1 MNKKFLSVI
10 LFSALM
16 VGTAGTFTSCKD
28 YDDDIKD
35 LQEQIDGQK
44 SDLSSKVSAVESS
57 ISSLQAAQ
65 GSLENA
71 IAAAKDDAEK
81 AALEAQ
87 NKAIET
93 AKAELETV
101 KAELQAAIKASADDV
116 DAVKAAV
123 ANAEEE
129 MSKIVGRIQTLEAFK
144 TTTETTLAK
153 LAEADVALT
162 DKITALNADLVALGN
177 RLTAVEAQVIALENY
192 KTSNDAAVS
201 ANKDAIDKLI
211 EDLEALQEG
220 ELTEAMIQKIA
231 EQVTAVVGAKL
242 DVVSAALNKKV
253 THVSLYTTT
262 MDVYG
267 TRYVD
272 LNLVSAEA
280 VRTWTFGDK
289 LAGEPISFKKGD
301 KETFE
306 ESFIIRVS
314 PTNATLD
321 KSMIRLVNS
330 QMNDLNG
337 LLEVKTIEAYKELD
351 VVSAALNKKVTHVSL
366 YTTTMDVYGTRYV
379 DLNLVSAEAVR
390 TWTFGDKLAG
400 EPISFK
406 KGDKETFEES
416 FIIRV
421 SPTNATLDKSMI
433 RLVNSQMNDLNG
445 LLEVKT
451 IEAYKELVT
460 TRGISANG
468 LWKVSVKL
476 VDNYDADAYKAAA
489 ATYGKD
495 GKKDKDILYAVM
507 IGDSATDLRQVVS
520 EYGLILAADN
530 KEALRKLT
538 FNVDKTSV
546 AEIRNR
552 WAGEDNSFSE
562 DGTKVSYKELAWDTD
577 EKYSPWAEPI
587 IKNDDA
593 SKINVIADADDYRN
607 IEGIPAYSV
616 KAGQAFTVN
625 FDEAVAENVRGFYIT
640 LDSDCAVESAPSEIN
655 AWKSYGVKGLNTVT
669 SGSSLEL
676 TVPEGVN
683 AEGDYIGFR
692 VYAVNYDG
700 SLVDPDGKAF
710 YVYVGE
716 TAQNV
721 ANLTLTMDAK
731 IITPLATTVSSK
743 TDAFST
749 ANWGRAQGGTYSM
762 VIKDAEGTDVTTDF
776 SYTNFIFKNNKKVV
790 VNLLADD
797 TKLIDAATITSVA
810 TVEMSDVVASK
821 MKDNMTYT
829 ATITAKN
836 GTSGI
841 VAVSTIKFTK
851 TLPAFPATVYPYTNI
866 LVQNNLKIYPVYNNA
881 QAEYD
886 MKNVWHGIAKDATG
900 TTGYANL
907 IFSEI
912 NSDPSKVVVDY
923 VPASN
928 IISAPAALVNPKDE
942 AFGTK
947 FPMAIHYNYGKISNK
962 YNAKTKAW
970 EVVDHNPA
978 WGTDFTVEFGN
989 YIYDCTFA
997 WSKAAPKVTYP
1008 GAVGKS
1014 TYIAFSDLKITD
1026 WYKEALDLTKM
1037 TTSGTKENTYMK
1049 SVTLHFLT
1057 GDKYDRVD
1065 EYYECVAGATYAK
1078 YDSSKKTYTTVS
1090 DIKEATHIQ
1099 LTSKSNASQGS
1110 DVPTKIQLVFTD
1122 NFNYEVDVTMNTPFT
1137 MTFQQQ

>member
-65 GSLENA
+65 GSLESA

-262 MDVYG
+262 MDVYN

-337 LLEVKTIEAYKELD
+337 LLEVK
-351 VVSAALNKKVTHVSL
+351 N
-366 YTTTMDVYGTRYV
+366 
-379 DLNLVSAEAVR
+379 
-390 TWTFGDKLAG
+390 
-400 EPISFK
+400 
-406 KGDKETFEES
+406 
-416 FIIRV
+416 
-421 SPTNATLDKSMI
+421 
-433 RLVNSQMNDLNG
+433 
-445 LLEVKT
+445 

-593 SKINVIADADDYRN
+593 SKINVIADADDHRN

-616 KAGQAFTVN
+616 KAGQAFTVILEN
-625 FDEAVAENVRGFYIT
+625 F
-640 LDSDCAVESAPSEIN
+640 C
-655 AWKSYGVKGLNTVT
+655 
-669 SGSSLEL
+669 
-676 TVPEGVN
+676 
-683 AEGDYIGFR
+683 
-692 VYAVNYDG
+692 
-700 SLVDPDGKAF
+700 
-710 YVYVGE
+710 
-716 TAQNV
+716 
-721 ANLTLTMDAK
+721 
-731 IITPLATTVSSK
+731 
-743 TDAFST
+743 
-749 ANWGRAQGGTYSM
+749 
-762 VIKDAEGTDVTTDF
+762 
-776 SYTNFIFKNNKKVV
+776 
-790 VNLLADD
+790 
-797 TKLIDAATITSVA
+797 
-810 TVEMSDVVASK
+810 
-821 MKDNMTYT
+821 
-829 ATITAKN
+829 
-836 GTSGI
+836 
-841 VAVSTIKFTK
+841 
-851 TLPAFPATVYPYTNI
+851 
-866 LVQNNLKIYPVYNNA
+866 
-881 QAEYD
+881 
-886 MKNVWHGIAKDATG
+886 
-900 TTGYANL
+900 
-907 IFSEI
+907 
-912 NSDPSKVVVDY
+912 
-923 VPASN
+923 
-928 IISAPAALVNPKDE
+928 
-942 AFGTK
+942 
-947 FPMAIHYNYGKISNK
+947 
-962 YNAKTKAW
+962 
-970 EVVDHNPA
+970 
-978 WGTDFTVEFGN
+978 
-989 YIYDCTFA
+989 
-997 WSKAAPKVTYP
+997 
-1008 GAVGKS
+1008 
-1014 TYIAFSDLKITD
+1014 
-1026 WYKEALDLTKM
+1026 
-1037 TTSGTKENTYMK
+1037 
-1049 SVTLHFLT
+1049 
-1057 GDKYDRVD
+1057 
-1065 EYYECVAGATYAK
+1065 
-1078 YDSSKKTYTTVS
+1078 
-1090 DIKEATHIQ
+1090 
-1099 LTSKSNASQGS
+1099 
-1110 DVPTKIQLVFTD
+1110 
-1122 NFNYEVDVTMNTPFT
+1122 
-1137 MTFQQQ
+1137 

>member
-65 GSLENA
+65 GSLESA

-177 RLTAVEAQVIALENY
+177 RLTAIEAQVIALENY

-306 ESFIIRVS
+306 ESFIVRVS

-321 KSMIRLVNS
+321 ASMIRLVNS

-337 LLEVKTIEAYKELD
+337 LLEVKNIEAYKD
-351 VVSAALNKKVTHVSL
+351 
-366 YTTTMDVYGTRYV
+366 
-379 DLNLVSAEAVR
+379 
-390 TWTFGDKLAG
+390 
-400 EPISFK
+400 
-406 KGDKETFEES
+406 
-416 FIIRV
+416 
-421 SPTNATLDKSMI
+421 
-433 RLVNSQMNDLNG
+433 
-445 LLEVKT
+445 
-451 IEAYKELVT
+451 LVT
-460 TRGISANG
+460 TRGVSANG

-489 ATYGKD
+489 ATYTKD

-520 EYGLILAADN
+520 EYGLILADKD
-530 KEALRKLT
+530 KEALRELT
-538 FNVDKTSV
+538 FNVDKTPV
-546 AEIRNR
+546 KDIRNR
-552 WAGEDNSFSE
+552 WAGEGQSVSE
-562 DGTKVSYKELAWDTD
+562 DETKVSYKELAWNAD

-587 IKNDDA
+587 IKNDDPL
-593 SKINVIADADDYRN
+593 KVNVIADANDYRN
-607 IEGIPAYSV
+607 GISAYSV

-625 FDEAVAENVRGFYIT
+625 FGEATAKNIRGFYIT
-640 LDSDCAVESAPSEIN
+640 LDEDCAVESAPSEIN

-790 VNLLADD
+790 VNLLADA

-810 TVEMSDVVASK
+810 TVEMSNVAASK

-866 LVQNNLKIYPVYNNA
+866 LVENNLKIYPVYKNA

-886 MKNVWHGIAKDATG
+886 MKNVWHGIATAAG
-900 TTGYANL
+900 VGYDNL

-912 NSDPSKVVVDY
+912 NSDPAKVVVGY
-923 VPASN
+923 IPASN
-928 IISAPAALVNPKDE
+928 TIFAPATLVNPKDE
-942 AFGTK
+942 KFGDK
-947 FPMAIHYNYGKISNK
+947 FRMAINYNYGKISNK
-962 YNAKTKAW
+962 YNTKTKAW

>member
-65 GSLENA
+65 GSLESA

-262 MDVYG
+262 MDVYN

-337 LLEVKTIEAYKELD
+337 LLEVK
-351 VVSAALNKKVTHVSL
+351 N
-366 YTTTMDVYGTRYV
+366 
-379 DLNLVSAEAVR
+379 
-390 TWTFGDKLAG
+390 
-400 EPISFK
+400 
-406 KGDKETFEES
+406 
-416 FIIRV
+416 
-421 SPTNATLDKSMI
+421 
-433 RLVNSQMNDLNG
+433 
-445 LLEVKT
+445 

-593 SKINVIADADDYRN
+593 SKINVIADADDHRN

-625 FDEAVAENVRGFYIT
+625 FDEAVAENVRGFYMT
-640 LDSDCAVESAPSEIN
+640 LDSDGAVESAPSEIN